1 MKYKKNPKNKT
12 LNRLWRLQAQM
23 ADALAYANKHWPDD
37 PVEKVE
43 MTDGRWSIL
52 SRSGNFA
59 SYQLGR
65 MLEAKH
71 DAVKWAN

>member
-23 ADALAYANKHWPDD
+23 ADALAYANKYWPND

-43 MTDGRWSIL
+43 MCDTYWIL
-52 SRSGNFA
+52 TSRSGE
-59 SYQLGR
+59 YIEYLRGR
-65 MLEAKH
+65 IIFG
-71 DAVKWAN
+71 

>member
-23 ADALAYANKHWPDD
+23 ADALAYANKYWPDD

-43 MTDGRWSIL
+43 MCDIYWIL
-52 SRSGNFA
+52 TSRSGR
-59 SYQLGR
+59 YIEYDKGEVH
-65 MLEAKH
+65 MG
-71 DAVKWAN
+71 